1 MLLESDS
8 LLMESDG
15 RGNPIVRRIVVV
27 GIAVVVDIAPVRRVG
42 VRRQQ
47 PPVVAAQGLQDITQN
62 IQLLIRRVLFRQPV
76 KRASSRLS
84 ISPIAVR

>member
-1 MLLESDS
+1 MGEMLLESDS

-42 VRRQQ
+42 VR
-47 PPVVAAQGLQDITQN
+47 
-62 IQLLIRRVLFRQPV
+62 
-76 KRASSRLS
+76 
-84 ISPIAVR
+84 

>member
-15 RGNPIVRRIVVV
+15 RGDVGVRRIVV

-42 VRRQQ
+42 VR
-47 PPVVAAQGLQDITQN
+47 
-62 IQLLIRRVLFRQPV
+62 
-76 KRASSRLS
+76 
-84 ISPIAVR
+84 

>member
-27 GIAVVVDIAPVRRVG
+27 GIAVAVVVDIAPVRRVG
-42 VRRQQ
+42 VR
-47 PPVVAAQGLQDITQN
+47 
-62 IQLLIRRVLFRQPV
+62 
-76 KRASSRLS
+76 
-84 ISPIAVR
+84 